1 MSILRMQLNYKKEK
15 FCSCIPQLF
24 SQLHQV
30 FHRIFYV
37 QQSSQHIF
45 FRKNCHSFNFRLLW
59 WDNRHTIIIVL
70 YAHTQK
76 NIAQTLFQYKP
87 VSKELW
93 GYIYG
98 LCLGVTELLA
108 ISTKLS
114 IFPYL
119 EVNTPVSQ
127 FSLCRYPLSC
137 CVEISSLGPIL
148 ICAAFKCLTF
158 PVLLL
163 L

>member
-1 MSILRMQLNYKKEK
+1 MNTNKVYTCTCITCIMSILRMQLNYKKEK

-76 NIAQTLFQYKP
+76 NLAQTLFKYKP
-87 VSKELW
+87 VSKKLC

-114 IFPYL
+114 IFPNL
-119 EVNTPVSQ
+119 EVQCACFSILSMPVPAVL
-127 FSLCRYPLSC
+127 LCRD
-137 CVEISSLGPIL
+137 
-148 ICAAFKCLTF
+148 F
-158 PVLLL
+158 
-163 L
+163 